1 MPDYVFSEL
10 NISLV
15 KPTCMWEDNKNMYLR
30 EIGRESVDWFDAEH
44 DEDKWQNLANTVMN
58 LQVPYNVGN
67 LTR

>member
-1 MPDYVFSEL
+1 
-10 NISLV
+10 
-15 KPTCMWEDNKNMYLR
+15 MWEDNKNMYLR